1 MVWLLRS
8 VGSKLKG
15 VTEAIPRRPAGPDAL
30 SPEPPGLRVAGPQ
43 VRGARWEVHSPS
55 VGSNGAS
62 LLPDASHLRALR
74 WGRSRAVRTGPGS
87 PGRRSPPRSPP
98 GRLRPRSPCP
108 AHLAPALHSPE
119 RTALAASPGAGRR
132 RLYRS
137 PAGPRSAGNSAPPP
151 PPLLLLPLPLPLHPR
166 RVRLQ
171 LLLLSLRLLPPLRP
185 AAPPPPPPPP
195 SAPAPARRPRQSPG
209 PRPARVS
216 LTSPQPAS
224 RAARARPLARL
235 GLAPR
240 LPARR
245 RPLRGGRR
253 ARAEAGSADLGAA
266 GAGDPAAVSPAPP
279 AREPFTS
286 GRRDARS
293 GRPALLPSARC
304 PRPEVRPRTRQQRR
318 AGVPAALRL
327 PKPRGRAGRAPGAER
342 APSPGHRHTHPT
354 HSLPLAFGGELK
366 QLWDSPRSWR

>member
-1 MVWLLRS
+1 MRLTSARCAGAGAGRS
-8 VGSKLKG
+8 GPAPVHLGG
-15 VTEAIPRRPAGPDAL
+15 ARRHAHHPAGSGHGAPA
-30 SPEPPGLRVAGPQ
+30 PPTWPRHSTHRSARPWLPHP
-43 VRGARWEVHSPS
+43 VRGADASTAALPGRGAQGTPRRRRRRCCCCRCRCRCIPGECGCSSSSSPS
-55 VGSNGAS
+55 AS
-62 LLPDASHLRALR
+62 SRLSAQRLRRRRRRRPRPPPRRAALAKVR
-74 WGRSRAVRTGPGS
+74 VRAPPGS
-87 PGRRSPPRSPP
+87 V
-98 GRLRPRSPCP
+98 LHRPS
-108 AHLAPALHSPE
+108 
-119 RTALAASPGAGRR
+119 
-132 RLYRS
+132 
-137 PAGPRSAGNSAPPP
+137 
-151 PPLLLLPLPLPLHPR
+151 
-166 RVRLQ
+166 
-171 LLLLSLRLLPPLRP
+171 RP
-185 AAPPPPPPPP
+185 AALPE
-195 SAPAPARRPRQSPG
+195 PG
-209 PRPARVS
+209 PWHGWAWP
-216 LTSPQPAS
+216 
-224 RAARARPLARL
+224 
-235 GLAPR
+235 PR